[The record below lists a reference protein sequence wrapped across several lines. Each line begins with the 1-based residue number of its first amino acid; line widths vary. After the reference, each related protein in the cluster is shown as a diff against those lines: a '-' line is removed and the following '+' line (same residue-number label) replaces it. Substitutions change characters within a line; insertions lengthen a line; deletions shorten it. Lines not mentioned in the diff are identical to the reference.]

1 MASTVKEVRWKGSY
15 AEVYTEAFLPVPE
28 RGTPKPALSIY
39 RTLPFELTMD
49 EETAAAIE
57 PGMPIVFRGT
67 LEFQAK
73 QYGAPGR
80 TLKVQQMHTIKHNEL
95 PGTPLGTYTSPDCL
109 VAIDGKVFRPRWA
122 K

>member
-1 MASTVKEVRWKGSY
+1 
-15 AEVYTEAFLPVPE
+15 
-28 RGTPKPALSIY
+28 
-39 RTLPFELTMD
+39 MD
-49 EETAAAIE
+49 EETAASIE

-80 TLKVQQMHTIKHNEL
+80 SLKVQQMHIVKHNEL
-95 PGTPLGTYTSPDCL
+95 PGTPLGTYTYCM
-109 VAIDGKVFRPRWA
+109 VAISGKVFRPRWA